1 MTDEQ
6 LVASYLHAS
15 NQDALAQLVDRNL
28 DRVRRVVYPM
38 VLNHADTD
46 DVVQEVFVRVVQGL
60 GSFRQEAQFSTWLRR
75 VTMNTVYRFLEKR
88 KRTRTP
94 GPATTDG
101 VEAPCDCQPEQ
112 AILHAELD
120 EAIGRALQQLPAE
133 LRGALVLTVFED
145 VTPAD
150 VATIEGCSRAT
161 VYWRVHRARR
171 TLKLLLK
178 EWI

>member
-6 LVASYLHAS
+6 LVASYLQS
-15 NQDALAQLVDRNL
+15 GSPDALAQLIDRNL
-28 DRVRRVVYPM
+28 DRVRRVVHPM

-75 VTMNTVYRFLEKR
+75 VTMNTVYRFLKQR
-88 KRTRTP
+88 NRARMP
-94 GPATTDG
+94 GSQTTEG
-101 VEAPCDCQPEQ
+101 VEAPYDCQPEQ
-112 AILHAELD
+112 AALHGELD
-120 EAIGRALQQLPAE
+120 QAIGRALEQLAPE
-133 LRGALVLTVFED
+133 LRGALVLTVFDD
-145 VTPAD
+145 VTPAEI
-150 VATIEGCSRAT
+150 ASIEGCSRAT

-171 TLKLLLK
+171 ALKKLLK